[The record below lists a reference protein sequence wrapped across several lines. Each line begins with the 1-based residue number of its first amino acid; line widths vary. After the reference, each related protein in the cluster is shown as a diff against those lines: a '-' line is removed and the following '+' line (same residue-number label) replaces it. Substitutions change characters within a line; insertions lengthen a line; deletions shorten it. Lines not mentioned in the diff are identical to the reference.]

1 VRRRRPLPRCARPH
15 MGERAAVE
23 WPYVSAF
30 GPGPE

>member
-1 VRRRRPLPRCARPH
+1 VRRRRPLRRCARPP

-23 WPYVSAF
+23 WPCVGAF